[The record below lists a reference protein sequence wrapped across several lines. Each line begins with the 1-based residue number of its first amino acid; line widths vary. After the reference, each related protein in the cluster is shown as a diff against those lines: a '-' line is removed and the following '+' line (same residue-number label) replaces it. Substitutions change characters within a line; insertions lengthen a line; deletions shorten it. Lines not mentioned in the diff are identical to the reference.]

1 VIHQAWIFAA
11 ATTTAGLGIWLL
23 LSPLSARWRQSGAVL
38 AAIGAVIIGTQ
49 APRGGSPWAD
59 SAFLLFS
66 AVLLTGAVATVV
78 SRRPLLCV
86 TCFFIALATA
96 AALLLLFADTELAV
110 VAAVAT
116 LFVLLPGGYL
126 IMFQREA
133 LRKLVQRNID
143 EPSDAPAW
151 EPLLCATSGMVLA
164 GVLVTIIHAAY
175 NGNDALAQN
184 YMTLAAVLL
193 GVGVSGFLS
202 RQSLIVM
209 LLSAEIMLLGAM
221 LGWTAGYCISA
232 NVAGRNSLMML
243 ALAAAAQ
250 PLVVLAALYPVSRG
264 LKKPT
269 EARLLQG
276 GTFRGEVLAMV
287 AGLLIIIGMLLS

>member
-1 VIHQAWIFAA
+1 VIHHSWIFAA

-23 LSPLSARWRQSGAVL
+23 LSELSARWRQSGAVL

-49 APRGGSPWAD
+49 APRVGSPWAD

-96 AALLLLFADTELAV
+96 AALLLFADTELAV

-116 LFVLLPGGYL
+116 LFALIPAGYL

-151 EPLLCATSGMVLA
+151 EPLLSATSGMVLA
-164 GVLVTIIHAAY
+164 GVLVAIVHAAY

-269 EARLLQG
+269 EAGLVQG